1 MPQVEFYFVRC
12 EGRGEQEKCTGLI
25 LLKLLAKPTSRTPA
39 CQVDIQNM
47 CSTGTGQGTL
57 LTFKLCSYLTTLPVP
72 TMLHVRVDK
81 CKETAAGF
89 YVKLGFQKRAL
100 AGDALFLD
108 VSQGSWREHVHERT
122 GGVVDLLRETELL
135 PVRAEPKL
143 VNDYSPGAL
152 APETREEVRET
163 QEVLKFGPGARYLG
177 TRVTVRGNGSCW
189 LYAFMAG
196 LGVCEHA
203 NPCALGEHQAEKS
216 PTDADYKISEVI
228 RRKMQNEVRSMRLG
242 EESIQAMDARRV
254 ATRDKAGTYGGGVD
268 DYAILSYL
276 FNCTIVKLDQANAAQ
291 AIVYS
296 GDAKGKIKR
305 YDREQ
310 LTTALKDATEEEEP
324 VVVVEFNG
332 AHGEGGT
339 PNSAGHFAGYKSP
352 DACRPRIPP
361 WLASALGKCSA
372 K

>member
-1 MPQVEFYFVRC
+1 MHSWLALGYVSMP
-12 EGRGEQEKCTGLI
+12 I
-25 LLKLLAKPTSRTPA
+25 H
-39 CQVDIQNM
+39 D
-47 CSTGTGQGTL
+47 
-57 LTFKLCSYLTTLPVP
+57 
-72 TMLHVRVDK
+72 
-81 CKETAAGF
+81 
-89 YVKLGFQKRAL
+89 
-100 AGDALFLD
+100 
-108 VSQGSWREHVHERT
+108 
-122 GGVVDLLRETELL
+122 
-135 PVRAEPKL
+135 
-143 VNDYSPGAL
+143 
-152 APETREEVRET
+152 
-163 QEVLKFGPGARYLG
+163 
-177 TRVTVRGNGSCW
+177 
-189 LYAFMAG
+189 
-196 LGVCEHA
+196 
-203 NPCALGEHQAEKS
+203 CALGEHQAEKS

-296 GDAKGKIKR
+296 SDAKGKIKR